1 MLDHMLRADLRYG
14 VRLLAKSPGFTAV
27 AVLTMA
33 LGIGASTAVFSLLNA
48 VLLRSLPY
56 GHPSRLV
63 YIWSPIPR
71 LTAVPREIGPN
82 WPDYVEWTR
91 TSRSFTSMAAFDS
104 GYFNVTEKTGATQ
117 IAGTRVSGNF
127 FSTLQSSALLGRTI
141 VPEDDDPAAPR
152 VAVISNALWRS
163 RFGADPAALGATLE
177 LDRQTWRIVG
187 IMPPLFGYPHETDT
201 PFPDLREKQTDIWV
215 PLRLTPEDKTDRNR
229 AGGGTVIARLKPG
242 VDVRTAQA
250 EMAAIEAR
258 LDLLHPPEIH
268 GFTAWVQPMLDSL
281 LGPVRPLM
289 FLLMGA
295 VLMVLAIC
303 CANIANLLV
312 ARAAARSHEIGVR
325 TAIGA
330 NRSRLVGQMLTEALL
345 LAAAGGV
352 SGVAAGWAAMR
363 LLIRLAPAN
372 IPRLDEV
379 SLDPTVLS
387 FAFGA
392 SLLTGLI
399 FGLLPAFTGSRVNV
413 LAILAQSGGRSATG
427 APNRLRD
434 AMILAEVALAVTLLA
449 GAGLL
454 LRSFQKLSATELG
467 FSRASLTL
475 KVTLD
480 DRYSRPEERLRFYT
494 RLLESVRRIPGVAV
508 AGGGDMLPLG
518 LRESVSF
525 VEVEGRTL
533 PKESLANARSASG
546 GFCEAMGMRLLA
558 GRFLQDSDTGRQPQ
572 PVLISRR
579 FREVYFGGE
588 DPLGRH
594 VRLGGGTQTPWS
606 TVVGVVEDVHHS
618 NLEAAPRPTYY
629 APMWRQPGDD
639 LYVAI
644 GARVPPGSLIA
655 PIQASVRELDPAVAL
670 SDFHTMDNFVERA
683 GAGRRFQ
690 TALLVAFAALA
701 VFLAGIGIYG
711 LMSFSVRQRTAEIG
725 IRMAVGAS
733 PSQVVGMVL
742 RRGMTLAAMGTVL
755 GLAGALTVTRLIR
768 SWLYGVSAT
777 DAVTF
782 AAVPMVLLAIAA
794 AACIAPAWR
803 AARIDP
809 VRAVWNR

>member
-1 MLDHMLRADLRYG
+1 MRNLVPDLRYG
-14 VRLLAKSPGFTAV
+14 LRLLTKSPGFTAV

-48 VLLRSLPY
+48 VLLHSLPY
-56 GHPSRLV
+56 GDPSRLF

-71 LTAVPREIGPN
+71 LPDVPREIGPN
-82 WPDYVEWTR
+82 WPDYIEWTKA
-91 TSRSFTSMAAFDS
+91 SRSFTSIAAFDS
-104 GYFNVTEKTGATQ
+104 GYFNVSGRTGTTQ
-117 IAGTRVSGNF
+117 IAATRVSGNF
-127 FSTLQSSALLGRTI
+127 FGTLQSAALFGRTI
-141 VPEDDDPAAPR
+141 VPEDDDPSAPR
-152 VAVISNALWRS
+152 VAVISDALWRS
-163 RFGADPAALGATLE
+163 RFGADPAALGASLE

-201 PFPDLREKQTDIWV
+201 PFPDIREKQTDIWV
-215 PLRLTPEDKTDRNR
+215 PLRLTPQDKTDRNR

-281 LGPVRPLM
+281 LGPIRPLM

-312 ARAAARSHEIGVR
+312 ARAASRSHEIGVR
-325 TAIGA
+325 TAVGA

-345 LAAAGGV
+345 LAAAGGLG
-352 SGVAAGWAAMR
+352 GVGVGWAVMH

-379 SLDPTVLS
+379 SLDPSVLFFS
-387 FAFGA
+387 LAA
-392 SLLTGLI
+392 SLLTGLV

-427 APNRLRD
+427 AHNRLRD
-434 AMILAEVALAVTLLA
+434 AMILAEVAIAVTLLA

-454 LRSFQKLSATELG
+454 LRSFHKLSAMELG
-467 FSRASLTL
+467 FSRSSLTL

-480 DRYSRPEERLRFYT
+480 DRYARPEDRLRFYR
-494 RLLESVRRIPGVAV
+494 RLLERVRRIPGVAV

-533 PKESLANARSASG
+533 PPSSIANSRSASG
-546 GFCEAMGMRLLA
+546 GFCEAMGMHLLA
-558 GRFLQDSDTGRQPQ
+558 GRFLEDGDTGRQPQ

-579 FREVYFGGE
+579 FRDVYFGGE

-618 NLEAAPRPTYY
+618 NLEAVPRATYY

-655 PIQASVRELDPAVAL
+655 PIQAAVRELDASVAL

-683 GAGRRFQ
+683 GSGRRFQ
-690 TALLVAFAALA
+690 TALLVAFAGLA

-711 LMSFSVRQRTAEIG
+711 LISYSVRQRTAEIG

-733 PSQVVGMVL
+733 QSQVVGMVL
-742 RRGMTLAAMGTVL
+742 RRGMTLAAAGSAL
-755 GLAGALTVTRLIR
+755 GLAGALATTRLIQ
-768 SWLYGVSAT
+768 SWLWGVSPT
-777 DAVTF
+777 DALTF
-782 AAVPMVLLAIAA
+782 AVAPVLLLAIAA
-794 AACIAPAWR
+794 AACIAPARR

-809 VRAVWNR
+809 VRAVWGR